1 MRARFFSWGALAIGI
16 VLFFA
21 ALYYV
26 NLDLAVGTIR
36 QLGLAL
42 PLALLFSGL
51 WHLVRTW
58 AWSWCFPQ
66 PRTVGFL
73 RLARVR
79 LAAEAFS
86 YLTLRGIAG
95 EPLKVVLLADRV
107 NPREATA
114 AVALERLAY
123 LVGTT
128 LIVGVGS
135 LAAIAGLPLTRVWF
149 RVFRAFA
156 IMAAV
161 VAAADRSRDRRPRH
175 LPAGA
180 GAPHRRRPRNVA
192 LDRPRR
198 ALRRGRRNADA
209 GIAARQPGTPRRPA
223 HGHGPG
229 RTSAWRWRPG

>member
-1 MRARFFSWGALAIGI
+1 MRAQFFSWGALAIGI

-21 ALYYV
+21 AVYYV

-161 VAAADRSRDRRPRH
+161 VAALTVLVIGGRGTYLQALVRRIDAALGTSLSTGRVARFAGPSKRTCWNCCAATRHASPSCSRPRSW
-175 LPAGA
+175 P
-180 GAPHRRRPRNVA
+180 
-192 LDRPRR
+192 
-198 ALRRGRRNADA
+198 
-209 GIAARQPGTPRRPA
+209 
-223 HGHGPG
+223 
-229 RTSAWRWRPG
+229 TSAWRWRHG

>member
-1 MRARFFSWGALAIGI
+1 MTTRRSNLVRWGALALG
-16 VLFFA
+16 VALFFG
-21 ALYYV
+21 ALYYI
-26 NLDLAVGTIR
+26 NFRLAVGTIK
-36 QLGLAL
+36 QLGVAL

-51 WHLVRTW
+51 WHLARTW
-58 AWSWCFPQ
+58 AWAWCFPQ
-66 PRTVGFL
+66 PRTISFA

-107 NPREATA
+107 GTREATA

-135 LAAIAGLPLTRVWF
+135 VAAMIGLPLTRVWF

-156 IMAAV
+156 IAAAV
-161 VAAADRSRDRRPRH
+161 IAVLTGLVIAGRGTYFTALVRRIDAALGTSMAGGVVAKF
-175 LPAGA
+175 
-180 GAPHRRRPRNVA
+180 
-192 LDRPRR
+192 
-198 ALRRGRRNADA
+198 
-209 GIAARQPGTPRRPA
+209 I
-223 HGHGPG
+223 
-229 RTSAWRWRPG
+229 